1 MNISREIKLVT
12 PRVRDHRG
20 YTDMIFDM
28 TVFIDFTDL
37 DTESTIGYQ
46 IVHSF
51 DTEIEYDE
59 ENPFVPFSDITEE
72 TVNTLIERLIENE
85 KIGGQVP
92 LNEWIIQRFENLYSE
107 PKSKPFSFQE
117 IPQNPVG
124 VGSTPVS

>member
-12 PRVRDHRG
+12 PRVRDYRG

-46 IVHSF
+46 IVHGF
-51 DTEIEYDE
+51 DTEIEYNE

-72 TVNTLIERLIENE
+72 TINALIESLIENE

-92 LNEWIIQRFENLYSE
+92 LNDWIIQRFENLYSE
-107 PKSKPFSFQE
+107 PKSKPFAFQE